1 MLEAAVEVNEPLV
14 LVVEDDRGL
23 SLLVQRLLEH
33 HGLRTV
39 VVDSGREAVDWLAE
53 NRADLMLLDYSLPD
67 MRADRLI
74 ELLEQ
79 QNCKVPFIVAT
90 GHGSETIAV
99 EMMKRGARDYLVKG
113 FSFLDLLAPQV
124 SRVLAQVEKERRL
137 ARAEQALRRSEERL
151 RTVIEASNAGI
162 WEWDLANNVGWWSD
176 EIYDLTGV
184 SRELCPVSLST
195 TLRCIHPDDMR
206 WVRDSMKRMS
216 PGEAVRLEFRLVR
229 LDGECH
235 WVSLSGKSQADAL
248 GRPARVAGSVIDI
261 TDRKRAE
268 IALEARARQQAAVAE
283 LGRRALE
290 GEDIGRLLDE
300 VVDVV
305 VRTLE
310 VDCAGIGAA
319 SG

>member
-1 MLEAAVEVNEPLV
+1 
-14 LVVEDDRGL
+14 
-23 SLLVQRLLEH
+23 
-33 HGLRTV
+33 
-39 VVDSGREAVDWLAE
+39 
-53 NRADLMLLDYSLPD
+53 MLLDYSLPD

-79 QNCKVPFIVAT
+79 ERCKVPFIVAT

-162 WEWDLANNVGWWSD
+162 WEWDPANRLGFWSD
-176 EIYDLTGV
+176 EVYELTGV
-184 SRELCPVSLST
+184 SRDVCPVDLATSV
-195 TLRCIHPDDMR
+195 RCIHPDDAR
-206 WVRDSMKRMS
+206 WVRATIRQLA
-216 PGEAVRLEFRLVR
+216 PGEAVRLEFRIVR
-229 LDGECH
+229 PDGECH
-235 WVSLSGKSQADAL
+235 WVSLSGKSQAETED
-248 GRPARVAGSVIDI
+248 RPAHVAGSVIDI

-268 IALEARARQQAAVAE
+268 LALEARARQQAAVAE

-290 GEDIGRLLDE
+290 GEELARLF
-300 VVDVV
+300 
-305 VRTLE
+305 
-310 VDCAGIGAA
+310 
-319 SG
+319 